1 MTTATSTFTL
11 DRQAAAKQRL
21 AQLLAAEG
29 ITVEWNPKAR
39 TASFNLVNRK
49 VTMPVW
55 KDIPEATVDMLLAH
69 EVAHAL
75 WSKDEAALMAAIDYI
90 DPKNKQVAKAYLNV
104 AEDPRI
110 ERLMKAKFVG
120 IKADFAKGYRWMQEN
135 DFFGVAKV
143 ADLAALPLIDRV
155 NLHYKVGFLLTVPF
169 TAEELPLVQKVATTV
184 TWEEMV
190 EVAKELYDFAKGE
203 GKAEEPNGEDGNE
216 GKPEP
221 DGEDAEGEERD
232 ADPNDAEDGEE
243 TEAEADADGDDE
255 DGEETE
261 AEAEADGEETEEGE
275 DETEADADGDDAEDG
290 DDETEAEAE
299 ADADDAGEDDDDAD
313 GEAEADA
320 DGDDDA
326 DEEVEVEE
334 TDDDDAPPMPT
345 TMDNFDQNL
354 AERLDT
360 AALPNYYADLPEID
374 KGMVVPLKKTVETLT
389 TYGNAHPTTNAAA
402 AAVFAK
408 WKAANGNAVQMLATE
423 FDRRKAAD
431 ELRRTATADTGAIDP
446 NRLWAYKINDEI
458 FAANT
463 YVKDGKNHGL
473 MVLLDMSASMA
484 PIFADTVVQL
494 VNLAAFAR
502 RVNIP
507 FRIYGFNEKIGTTLT
522 EGKPFKGNDTFDLTK
537 TSTRLVTLFEDGMNQ
552 QTFQQV
558 AGLLILAAATKHGG
572 LDEYLTAAT
581 LVGYNRYNRNAFPT
595 WLDLGNTPTNTAVLA
610 LSQVAREFKDA
621 KGLQVVNLIVLTD
634 GEPTDD
640 LAYTTTNSKAFTDGN
655 FRLGSQSGEN
665 DTNTVNIVW
674 RDKVTRKEYK
684 ATRPNKYAT
693 YGTYVET
700 IGSEGTA
707 TVMNQVFR
715 ERVGGKVVAIHLTG
729 NRDGIALARTLLMQK
744 GNAKTAEVEK
754 LEKTWKDENWAAV
767 TGGRD
772 YDDYIVIRTNLTA
785 ETAVDLTNSDPTT
798 GAGLRKLRNDFGKM
812 LAAAKGNRPLMVRVA
827 DLLAK

>member
-1 MTTATSTFTL
+1 MTTATSTFAL

-55 KDIPEATVDMLLAH
+55 KEIPEAAVDMLLAH

-75 WSKDEAALMAAIDYI
+75 WSKDEAALLAAIDYI

-135 DFFGVAKV
+135 DFFGLSKV
-143 ADLAALPLIDRV
+143 GGNVAALPLIDRV
-155 NLHYKVGFLLTVPF
+155 NLHYKIGFILTVPF

-184 TWEEMV
+184 TWDEMV
-190 EVAKELYDFAKGE
+190 EVAKELYDFAKSKGE
-203 GKAEEPNGEDGNE
+203 GKPEPNGEDAE
-216 GKPEP
+216 
-221 DGEDAEGEERD
+221 DGDEADGDETEEKKRDAE
-232 ADPNDAEDGEE
+232 PNDAEDGDDA
-243 TEAEADADGDDE
+243 EAEGDEADADGDETDAEADE
-255 DGEETE
+255 ADADEADGDDADADGDETDADADGDE
-261 AEAEADGEETEEGE
+261 TDAEADGDETDADADG
-275 DETEADADGDDAEDG
+275 DETEADADADG
-290 DDETEAEAE
+290 DETEA
-299 ADADDAGEDDDDAD
+299 
-313 GEAEADA
+313 
-320 DGDDDA
+320 
-326 DEEVEVEE
+326 DE
-334 TDDDDAPPMPT
+334 DAPPMPT
-345 TMDNFDQNL
+345 TVDNFDQNL

-360 AALPNYYADLPEID
+360 TALPNYYADLPEID
-374 KGMVVPLKKTVETLT
+374 KGMVVPLKKTVETLIA
-389 TYGNAHPTTNAAA
+389 YGNARPNTNAAA
-402 AAVFAK
+402 AAVFAR
-408 WKAANGNAVQMLATE
+408 WKTANANAVQMLATE

-431 ELRRTATADTGAIDP
+431 ELRRTATAETGAIDP

-473 MVLLDMSASMA
+473 MVLLDMSASMGG
-484 PIFADTVVQL
+484 IFADTVVQL

-507 FRIYGFNEKIGTTLT
+507 FRIYGFNERVYNTLT
-522 EGKPFKGNDTFDLTK
+522 DGKPFKESNAFDLSK
-537 TSTRLVTLFEDGMNQ
+537 VPTRLITLFEDGMNQ

-572 LDEYLTAAT
+572 LDEYRDAAT
-581 LVGYNRYNRNAFPT
+581 AVGHNRYDSLGLPT
-595 WLDLGNTPTNTAVLA
+595 WLELGNTPTNTAVLA
-610 LSQVAREFKDA
+610 MSQVAREFKVA
-621 KGLQVVNLIVLTD
+621 KNLQVVNLIVLTD

-640 LAYTTTNSKAFTDGN
+640 LGYITTKSQEFVDGN
-655 FRLGSQSGEN
+655 FRLGPVNGGN
-665 DTNTVNIVW
+665 DDAPAVNIVW
-674 RDKVTRKEYK
+674 RDKTTRKEYK
-684 ATRPNKYAT
+684 GTTTHKFT
-693 YGTYVET
+693 YGTYIQSLGAQE
-700 IGSEGTA
+700 TA
-707 TVMNQVFR
+707 TVMNEVFR
-715 ERVGGKVVAIHLTG
+715 ERVGGKVIAIHLKDTRSG
-729 NRDGIALARTLLMQK
+729 LNLAKSLL
-744 GNAKTAEVEK
+744 NAKDAKPAEVEK
-754 LEKTWKDENWAAV
+754 LEKTWKTENWAAV
-767 TGGRD
+767 TGGRG
-772 YDDYIVIRTNLTA
+772 YDDYIVIATNLAA
-785 ETAVDLTNSDPTT
+785 ETKVDLTANDPTT